1 MITNAA
7 SGRKTDLDTRKS
19 PINSSKDAM
28 RQCAPQARDGAPG
41 QAQAGHAA
49 SAGSAPD
56 WTYDSQRSLTA
67 KTTEDLYL
75 KYTTR
80 DGDVLEIHSET
91 TEEIRY
97 DESVRVGAGGK
108 RPAVGDAEASDGA
121 GAAEETDPKKK
132 QLAELRKWAEQ
143 VEREVRAQQHKILEQ
158 MLKQSGRHLDM
169 GDGRFVALFPECA
182 IDGAVKAA
190 KGEKA
195 GAAEENGDELV
206 PPYWNAENTSD
217 RIVHFATQMA
227 EISGMDPAEFAE
239 TIKEAVSKG
248 FGEAA
253 AATGPLTGSAA
264 KLNQRTHELVL
275 SKLSKWLEERKDL
288 AYNQATRSPAISTAD
303 VPDGTEN
310 NQQ

>member
-7 SGRKTDLDTRKS
+7 NARKTDLES
-19 PINSSKDAM
+19 PKASLNSSKDAL
-28 RQCAPQARDGAPG
+28 CKGAPQATAPAP
-41 QAQAGHAA
+41 AQPGPVAA
-49 SAGSAPD
+49 SAPCVPD
-56 WTYDSQRSLTA
+56 WTYDSRRSLTA

-91 TEEIRY
+91 NEEIRY
-97 DESVRVGAGGK
+97 DEYAHAGARGK
-108 RPAVGDAEASDGA
+108 EPALGDAEKLDDA
-121 GAAEETDPKKK
+121 GAAEETDPKQK
-132 QLAELRKWAEQ
+132 QLAELREWAKQ

-158 MLKQSGRHLDM
+158 MLKQSGRQMDM
-169 GDGRFVALFPECA
+169 GDGRFLAFFPETGA
-182 IDGAVKAA
+182 DGTGKS
-190 KGEKA
+190 GEA
-195 GAAEENGDELV
+195 GATEENGDELV

-227 EISGMDPAEFAE
+227 EISGMDPEEFAE
-239 TIKEAVSKG
+239 TIKDAVSRG

-275 SKLSKWLEERKDL
+275 EKLSKWLEERKDL

-310 NQQ
+310 NLQ

>member
-7 SGRKTDLDTRKS
+7 NARKTDLDTRK
-19 PINSSKDAM
+19 PPLNSSKDAM
-28 RQCAPQARDGAPG
+28 RPCAPQAREGAPPV
-41 QAQAGHAA
+41 QAQTGHAAA

-80 DGDVLEIHSET
+80 DGDVLEIRSET

-97 DESVRVGAGGK
+97 DEYVHAGAGGK
-108 RPAVGDAEASDGA
+108 KPAVGDAEGPDGA
-121 GAAEETDPKKK
+121 EAAEETDPKKK
-132 QLAELRKWAEQ
+132 QLAELRKWAKE
-143 VEREVRAQQHKILEQ
+143 VDREVRAQQHKILEQ
-158 MLKQSGRHLDM
+158 MLKQSGRQLDM
-169 GDGRFVALFPECA
+169 GDGRFVALFHECA
-182 IDGAVKAA
+182 IDGAVK
-190 KGEKA
+190 GETT
-195 GAAEENGDELV
+195 GEAEENGDELV

-310 NQQ
+310 YQQ

>member
-7 SGRKTDLDTRKS
+7 GARKTDLDASKPS
-19 PINSSKDAM
+19 LNSSKDAQ
-28 RQCAPQARDGAPG
+28 RGCAPQAQAATPAAGQAGAP
-41 QAQAGHAA
+41 AAAGF
-49 SAGSAPD
+49 APD
-56 WTYDSQRSLTA
+56 WTYDSRRSLTA
-67 KTTEDLYL
+67 KTTDDLYL

-97 DESVRVGAGGK
+97 DEYTHVGAGGK
-108 RPAVGDAEASDGA
+108 PSAAGGAEGSDEA

-132 QLAELRKWAEQ
+132 QLAELREWAKQ
-143 VEREVRAQQHKILEQ
+143 VDREVRAQQHKILEQ
-158 MLKQSGRHLDM
+158 MLKQSGRQMDM
-169 GDGRFVALFPECA
+169 GDGRFVALFPEGA
-182 IDGAVKAA
+182 ADGAGKP
-190 KGEKA
+190 GECGDA
-195 GAAEENGDELV
+195 GESNGDELV

-227 EISGMDPAEFAE
+227 EISGMDPEEFAE
-239 TIKEAVSKG
+239 TIKDAVSKG

-264 KLNQRTHELVL
+264 KLNQRTHEMVL
-275 SKLSKWLEERKDL
+275 DKLSKWLEERKEL

-303 VPDGTEN
+303 VPDGIEN
-310 NQQ
+310 HQQ